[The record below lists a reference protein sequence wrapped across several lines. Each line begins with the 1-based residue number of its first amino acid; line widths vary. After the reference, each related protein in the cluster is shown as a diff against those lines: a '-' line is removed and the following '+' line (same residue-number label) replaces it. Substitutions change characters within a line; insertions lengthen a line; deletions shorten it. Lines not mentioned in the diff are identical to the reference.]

1 MQLGIKKYDEQK
13 TLDKMIIMKNF
24 KFINASLC
32 LILLFITSCSNF
44 IKTAER
50 PELGSD
56 PDRSQMYERV
66 YVRSGDLEKLQR
78 GDSKLNS
85 DLEKYAY
92 ELGLDPRKD
101 LTQSEIQEIKQRRLL
116 RTLERDLDTEKERY
130 NYSKVLPLFKNDS
143 EKIEYLNIKSIEGK
157 QAWINKHK
165 IWERER
171 KISDYQEIIQN
182 QDIAVGMSQDIVR
195 RSWGEPQSIDISG
208 NPIYKNE
215 RWKYIR
221 EMPTSNGYKRE
232 RRYVYFEGGKVVGWE
247 TE

>member
-1 MQLGIKKYDEQK
+1 
-13 TLDKMIIMKNF
+13 MKNF